1 MVANAHRGSLSL
13 RKRILPYKYRLGRKI
28 NTYFILFWPCQ
39 AACKILVPQP
49 GIEPLPPAVKA
60 RSPNYW
66 TTREFPICVLN
77 EGVKLT
83 TNYYFKNQKYYKYHI
98 IQKNTIFYELMLLS
112 LADVAVFLAAYSL
125 IIQWFCNIIFYK
137 ENGKFWWL
145 LWWLRW

>member
-1 MVANAHRGSLSL
+1 MSHLPGRQCFNLLATGLNLWQLMHIEEALSL

-28 NTYFILFWPCQ
+28 NTYFILFWPFQ
-39 AACKILVPQP
+39 AAFKILVPPP

-66 TTREFPICVLN
+66 TTREFPICILN

-125 IIQWFCNIIFYK
+125 SIQ
-137 ENGKFWWL
+137 
-145 LWWLRW
+145 